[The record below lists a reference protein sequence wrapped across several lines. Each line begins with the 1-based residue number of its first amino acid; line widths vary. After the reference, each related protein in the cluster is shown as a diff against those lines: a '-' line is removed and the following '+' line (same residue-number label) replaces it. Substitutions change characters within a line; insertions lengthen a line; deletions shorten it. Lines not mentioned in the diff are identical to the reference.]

1 MSLLKKYL
9 PFFKA
14 NMMSMFIYRGTI
26 WLWVMVDVFQFVMM
40 IFLWKSVYQYH
51 DTIQGFTFNEM
62 ILYFLLVNLFFLFT
76 QVDTLFQMSEEIKE
90 GRMSLYLVKPISYR
104 IRIAFENFGRVIG
117 GFILVAPIV
126 LITGIVLTFL
136 YGMVWS
142 ISWDQILMS
151 MLFLPFLF
159 LLMHEFYF
167 LFGTFVIYT
176 ANEFGLA
183 IFLNVIIQTSSG
195 QLIPLAFY
203 PSWLLNIITHL
214 PFKYITYPPLILLE
228 KISISDAFYSLGL
241 LIVWVLIFMVFNHFI
256 FKASLK
262 KMVVFGG

>member
-1 MSLLKKYL
+1 MNILKKYM

-14 NMMSMFIYRGTI
+14 NLMSMFIYRGTI
-26 WLWVMVDVFQFVMM
+26 WLWVMVDIFQFVMM
-40 IFLWKSVYQYH
+40 IFLWKSVYAYN
-51 DTIQGFTFNEM
+51 DTIQGFSFNDM

-76 QVDTLFQMSEEIKE
+76 QVNTLFQMSEEIKE

-104 IRIAFENFGRVIG
+104 IRIAFENFGQVIG
-117 GFILVAPIV
+117 GFILIAPIV
-126 LITGIVLTFL
+126 IITGTILTL
-136 YGMVWS
+136 IYQMTWT
-142 ISWDQILMS
+142 ISVSQIILALS
-151 MLFLPFLF
+151 FLPFLF

-176 ANEFGLA
+176 ANEFGLV
-183 IFLNVIIQTSSG
+183 IFLNVIIQSTSG

-203 PSWLLNIITHL
+203 PTWLLNILNYL
-214 PFKYITYPPLILLE
+214 PFKYITYPPLIMLNKL
-228 KISISDAFYSLGL
+228 SIHDAMHGLVLL
-241 LIVWVLIFMVFNHFI
+241 LIWVIAFKILNHFI